1 MKKRIGLLLLFF
13 CCVMIIHA
21 QQVYHYSLYS
31 DNSFMIN
38 PALTGIKNYSEINA
52 SFRKQWHKVDKSP
65 MTSLIGFN
73 SGMPAKHIGFGAF
86 VYDDET
92 GPNALTGAGI
102 SFAYRILDNE
112 KYYKFKRRRM
122 GTRSFSFGLNASIVY
137 YRLNLKNV
145 KLDDPSDVLL
155 ASGANTYKIFPDVSF
170 GFMYNAPKFY
180 LGFSIPQLLN
190 LNIKYKSDATLKDIQ
205 KMQHYYIQTGGRIYF
220 NDDRFSIEPSVWL
233 KYVIGGF
240 PQGVANVRFNIIDKG
255 YAGISY
261 RSLHGLTLEG
271 GVIIKKKFKI
281 GYAYDIEISKYIK
294 DLGMTH
300 ELYLSYRFVPKY
312 MK

>member
-1 MKKRIGLLLLFF
+1 MKKRIGFLLLL
-13 CCVMIIHA
+13 CSCVVMINA

-73 SGMPAKHIGFGAF
+73 SGMPAKHIGFGAY

-155 ASGANTYKIFPDVSF
+155 ASGANTYKIFPDVAF

-190 LNIKYKSDATLKDIQ
+190 LNIKYKSDATFKDIK

-220 NDDRFSIEPSVWL
+220 GDDRFSLEPSVWL

-240 PQGVANVRFNIIDKG
+240 PQGLANVRFNIIDKG

-261 RSLHGLTLEG
+261 RSLNGLTLEG

-281 GYAYDIEISKYIK
+281 GYAYDIEMSKYIK

>member
-1 MKKRIGLLLLFF
+1 MQKNILHIVLLILFAT
-13 CCVMIIHA
+13 ILQA
-21 QQVYHYSLYS
+21 QQVYHYSLFS

-38 PALTGIKNYSEINA
+38 PALTGIKNYSEVNA

-65 MTSLIGFN
+65 TTSLLSFN
-73 SGMPAKHIGFGAF
+73 SGIPNKHIGFGAF
-86 VYDDET
+86 IYDDQT
-92 GPNALTGAGI
+92 GPNALTGAGF

-122 GTRSFSFGLNASIVY
+122 GTRSFSFGLNASLVY
-137 YRLNLKNV
+137 YRLNTRSI
-145 KLDDPSDVLL
+145 KLDNPEDPTIN
-155 ASGANTYKIFPDVSF
+155 AGANRYKIFPDMSF

-190 LNIKYKSDATLKDIQ
+190 LNIRYNADAQLTDIK

-220 NDDRFSIEPSVWL
+220 GDDKYSLEPSIWL

-240 PQGVANVRFNIIDKG
+240 PQGVANLRFNIIDKG
-255 YAGISY
+255 YVGASY
-261 RSLHGLTLEG
+261 RSINGLTLEG

-281 GYAYDIEISKYIK
+281 GYAYDIEMSRHIK

-300 ELYLSYRFVPKY
+300 EIYLSYRFVPKY

>member
-1 MKKRIGLLLLFF
+1 MKNLAILFIIVS
-13 CCVMIIHA
+13 CCILNVNA
-21 QQVYHYSLYS
+21 QQVYHYSLFS

-38 PALTGIKNYSEINA
+38 PALTGIKKYTEVNA
-52 SFRKQWHKVDKSP
+52 SFRKQWHKVDQSP
-65 MTSLIGFN
+65 LTTLVGFN
-73 SGMPAKHIGFGAF
+73 SGIPDKHIGFGAF

-92 GPNALTGAGI
+92 GPNALTGAGF
-102 SFAYRILDNE
+102 SFAYRIFDNE

-137 YRLNLKNV
+137 YRLNLKNI
-145 KLDDPSDVLL
+145 KLDDPNDALI
-155 ASGANTYKIFPDVSF
+155 AAGANTYKIFPDMSF

-180 LGFSIPQLLN
+180 LGFSIPQLLQ
-190 LNIKYKSDATLKDIQ
+190 LNVKYSADAKLSDIK

-220 NDDRFSIEPSVWL
+220 NDDKYSLEPSVWL
-233 KYVIGGF
+233 KYVIGGY
-240 PQGVANVRFNIIDKG
+240 PQGIANLRFNIIDKG
-255 YAGISY
+255 YVGLSY
-261 RSLHGLTLEG
+261 RSIQGLTFEG

-281 GYAYDIEISKYIK
+281 GYAYDLEMSRLIT